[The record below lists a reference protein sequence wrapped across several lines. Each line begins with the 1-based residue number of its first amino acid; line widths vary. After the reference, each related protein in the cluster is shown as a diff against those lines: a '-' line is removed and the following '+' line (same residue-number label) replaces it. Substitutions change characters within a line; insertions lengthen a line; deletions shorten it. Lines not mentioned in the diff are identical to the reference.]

1 MNFNLKNKK
10 VFVAGHAGLVGQ
22 SLCKRL
28 EKENC
33 KILYINKKSLDLRDF
48 NKTDKWLKLNKP
60 DYIFIAAARVGGIL
74 ENTSFPAD
82 FIYDNLSIATNLIHL
97 SHKNNIK
104 KVLYLGSSCI
114 YPKFAKQPI
123 NEQSLLTGPLEP
135 TNEWYA
141 IAKIA
146 GLKLCK
152 AYALQHKRNFIS
164 AMPTNL
170 YGPGD
175 NFDVKSGHVLPS
187 LINKV
192 HYAVKHN
199 KKNVIIWGTGK
210 PRREFLYI
218 DDCADACIFLIE
230 NLNAEELYGWDV
242 SQINIGSGKDISISE
257 LATII
262 AKVAGYEKSI
272 IFDSSMPDGVPRKML
287 DVSRINKL
295 GWKSSTSLFKGISKT
310 YEWYVK
316 EK

>member
-1 MNFNLKNKK
+1 MKQISLKNKK
-10 VFVAGHAGLVGQ
+10 IFVAGHTGLVGK

-28 EKENC
+28 EKEKC
-33 KILYINKKSLDLRDF
+33 KVLCINKKSLDLRDF
-48 NKTDKWLKLNKP
+48 NKTDRWLKLNKP

-74 ENTSFPAD
+74 ENDTYPAD
-82 FIYDNLSIATNLIHL
+82 FMYDNLSIALNLIHL

-175 NFDVKSGHVLPS
+175 NFDIKSGHVLPS

-199 KKNVIIWGTGK
+199 KKNVILWGTGK
-210 PRREFLYI
+210 PKREFLFV
-218 DDCADACIFLIE
+218 DDLSEALVFLMKNYNE
-230 NLNAEELYGWDV
+230 KEH
-242 SQINIGSGKDISISE
+242 INIGSGIEVSILN
-257 LATII
+257 LAKTI
-262 AKVAGYEKSI
+262 AKVIGFKGKF
-272 IFDSSMPDGVPRKML
+272 IFDTSKPDGTSRKF
-287 DVSRINKL
+287 INSKKINSL
-295 GWKSSTSLFKGISKT
+295 GWKSKISLLKGIETT
-310 YEWYVK
+310 YRFYVTK
-316 EK
+316 KY

>member
-1 MNFNLKNKK
+1 MKKISLRNKK
-10 VFVAGHAGLVGQ
+10 IFVAGHRGLVGK

-33 KILYINKKSLDLRDF
+33 KILTVNKNSLDLRDF
-48 NKTDKWLKLNKP
+48 HKTDKWLKSNKA

-74 ENTSFPAD
+74 ENSSYPAD

-97 SHKNNIK
+97 SYKNNVK
-104 KVLYLGSSCI
+104 KLLYLGSSCI

-123 NEQSLLTGPLEP
+123 NESSLLDGPLEP

-152 AYALQHKRNFIS
+152 AYALQYKCNFIS

-175 NFDVKSGHVLPS
+175 NFDVNSGHVLPG
-187 LINKV
+187 LINKI
-192 HYAVKHN
+192 HNATKLN

-210 PRREFLYI
+210 PKREFLFA
-218 DDCADACIFLIE
+218 DDLAVCNIKLP
-230 NLNAEELYGWDV
+230 LY
-242 SQINIGSGKDISISE
+242 
-257 LATII
+257 L
-262 AKVAGYEKSI
+262 
-272 IFDSSMPDGVPRKML
+272 
-287 DVSRINKL
+287 
-295 GWKSSTSLFKGISKT
+295 LFFNS
-310 YEWYVK
+310 
-316 EK
+316 

>member
-1 MNFNLKNKK
+1 MKKISLKNKK

-60 DYIFIAAARVGGIL
+60 DYIFIAAAHVGGIL
-74 ENTSFPAD
+74 ANSSFPAD
-82 FIYDNLSIATNLIHL
+82 FIYDNLSIAINLIHL

-175 NFDVKSGHVLPS
+175 NFDIKSGHVLPS

-192 HYAVKHN
+192 HHAVKHN
-199 KKNVIIWGTGK
+199 KKNVILWGTGK
-210 PRREFLYI
+210 PKREFLFV
-218 DDCADACIFLIE
+218 DDLSEALIFLMKNYNE
-230 NLNAEELYGWDV
+230 KEH
-242 SQINIGSGKDISISE
+242 INIGSGIEVSILN
-257 LATII
+257 LAKII
-262 AKVAGYEKSI
+262 AKVIGFKGKF
-272 IFDSSMPDGVPRKML
+272 IFDTSKPDGTSRKF
-287 DVSRINKL
+287 INSKKINSL
-295 GWKSSTSLFKGISKT
+295 GWKSKISLLKGIETT
-310 YEWYVK
+310 YRFYVTK
-316 EK
+316 KY